1 MNPKAYMIDKRIQ
14 FAKKLICETN
24 LSLTRISELC
34 GFNDYAQFN
43 KFYKKKEK
51 VSPSQ
56 ARGDK

>member
-1 MNPKAYMIDKRIQ
+1 MTNTITET
-14 FAKKLICETN
+14 KKLIYETN

-56 ARGDK
+56 ARDDK